1 MLFPDLSAPEASH
14 NKNQKNP
21 KAIAFVADRF
31 LALVLDFLIISP
43 IVSLLLAGLM
53 RKTKT
58 YFLLDS
64 QSAEGFVAG
73 LLVFIL
79 GAALIVLIQ
88 SVFMY
93 FWQATPGQYF
103 MQMRVISYPHEKGRV
118 SFSQCLV
125 RSFCFSLSFV
135 ALAIPFLEVLS
146 HPLRRAFHERASDT
160 MVITLKKV
168 SDEGPL
174 ELEER
179 FISSWMRMSFLIFA
193 LFAVVGALKTYHS
206 LHAGGYKTAVTAS
219 GQCKEI
225 QDADLQGTSRLDA
238 ALALFMLNE
247 ISDECLHKEAEA
259 SLWGDPVNSQ
269 EMAYLAKYL
278 ISDKEEQEEYFKKI
292 CADGTSSACLLG
304 TYLKENGEK
313 QLLKDVDQKLWVTQV
328 LLIEDKYE
336 SRNFIASLEAIEKLQ
351 KVPALRAAME
361 KKYVRSIWAL
371 KEGASRN
378 SGRVPASVQSDSRA
392 EAKSW
397 IEEFKEKYGVQ

>member
-1 MLFPDLSAPEASH
+1 MLFPDLSAPEISH
-14 NKNQKNP
+14 SENKTNK

-31 LALVLDFLIISP
+31 LALALDFLIMSP
-43 IVSLLLAGLM
+43 LVSLFLAGLM

-79 GAALIVLIQ
+79 GAALVVLIQ
-88 SVFMY
+88 SVFLY
-93 FWQATPGQYF
+93 FWQATPGQFF
-103 MQMRVISYPHEKGRV
+103 MQMRVVSYPPERERLT
-118 SFSQCLV
+118 FSQCLV
-125 RSFCFSLSFV
+125 RSFCFCISFA

-168 SDEGPL
+168 SDDGPH
-174 ELEER
+174 EMEER
-179 FISSWMRMSFLIFA
+179 FISSWIRMGFLIFA
-193 LFAVVGALKTYHS
+193 LCAVVSTLKVYHS
-206 LHAGGYKTAVTAS
+206 LHGGGYKTSAAAT

-225 QDADLQGTSRLDA
+225 QDADLQGASRLDA

-269 EMAYLAKYL
+269 DMAYLAKYL
-278 ISDKEEQEEYFKKI
+278 ISDKEEQEAYFKKI
-292 CADGTSSACLLG
+292 CSDSISSACLLG
-304 TYLKENGEK
+304 TYLRENGEK
-313 QLLKDVDQKLWVTQV
+313 HLLKDADQSLWVTQV

-336 SRNFIASLEAIEKLQ
+336 SRNIVASLEAIEKLQ
-351 KVPALRAAME
+351 KVPALRVAME

-371 KEGASRN
+371 KESAGRKA
-378 SGRVPASVQSDSRA
+378 GRVPASANVDS
-392 EAKSW
+392 KSW
-397 IEEFKEKYGVQ
+397 IEDFKEKYGIQ